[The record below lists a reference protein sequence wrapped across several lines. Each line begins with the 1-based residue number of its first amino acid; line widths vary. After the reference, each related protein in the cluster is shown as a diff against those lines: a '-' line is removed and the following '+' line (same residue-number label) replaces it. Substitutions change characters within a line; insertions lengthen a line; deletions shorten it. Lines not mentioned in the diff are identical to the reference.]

1 MAIIRRYT
9 RAPILTFGKKFGTSK
24 AILAI
29 RTNIKNGNIRTKAY
43 ILSEGERLDILAGTE
58 YGDGTLWWLIACAS
72 NIGFAAQVPPGTI
85 LRIPILEDAVRFV
98 G

>member
-1 MAIIRRYT
+1 MAIVRRYT
-9 RAPILTFGKKFGTSK
+9 RAPVLTFGKKFGTSK

-29 RTNIKNGNIRTKAY
+29 RNNIKNGNIRTKAY
-43 ILSEGERLDILAGTE
+43 IISEGERLDILAGTE
-58 YGDGTLWWLIACAS
+58 YGDGTLWWIIAAAS

-85 LRIPILEDAVRFV
+85 LRIPAIEDVLKFI

>member
-1 MAIIRRYT
+1 MAIIRRYS

-29 RTNIKNGNIRTKAY
+29 RQNIKNGNIRVKPY
-43 ILSEGERLDILAGTE
+43 IISEAERLDILAGTE
-58 YGDGTLWWLIACAS
+58 YGDGTLWWLIAAAS
-72 NIGFAAQVPPGTI
+72 NIGFAPQVPPGTV
-85 LRIPILEDAVRFV
+85 LRIPFLEDCVKYV

>member
-1 MAIIRRYT
+1 MAIIRRYA

-29 RTNIKNGNIRTKAY
+29 RDNIKNGNIRTKAY
-43 ILSEGERLDILAGTE
+43 IMAEGERLDILAGTE
-58 YGDGTLWWLIACAS
+58 YGDGTLWWVIAAAS

-85 LRIPILEDAVRFV
+85 LRIPALEDLTKYV

>member
-1 MAIIRRYT
+1 MTIIRRYA

-29 RTNIKNGNIRTKAY
+29 RNNIKNGNIRTKAY
-43 ILSEGERLDILAGTE
+43 IISEGERLDILAGTE
-58 YGDGTLWWLIACAS
+58 YGDGTLWWLIAAAS
-72 NIGFAAQVPPGTI
+72 NIGFASQVPPGTI
-85 LRIPILEDAVRFV
+85 LRIPSIEDCVKFV